1 MLWTVSRFAGVRGA
15 KDWKAYM
22 RDSGSIRLL
31 FAYPSISR
39 LSVQYPSCSPVV
51 KLSGE
56 VISMAK
62 KKKSDLKERLERYR
76 QIKLTVIGRKS
87 RQEISNPVWFVFEG
101 EKLYLLP
108 VHGSDTQWYSNIL
121 ENQSMNVDARC
132 ERTEHHACPDVETEQ
147 AQSIVEQE

>member
-15 KDWKAYM
+15 KDWKADM

-51 KLSGE
+51 KFSGE
-56 VISMAK
+56 IISMAK
-62 KKKSDLKERLERYR
+62 RKKSDLKERLERYR

-87 RQEISNPVWFVFEG
+87 RQEISNPVWFVLEG

-108 VHGSDTQWYSNIL
+108 VHGSDTQWYRNIL
-121 ENQSMNVDARC
+121 KNPSMKIDARG
-132 ERTEHHACPDVETEQ
+132 EGAEFRLRETVACAARAHSQQWT
-147 AQSIVEQE
+147 

>member
-1 MLWTVSRFAGVRGA
+1 M
-15 KDWKAYM
+15 
-22 RDSGSIRLL
+22 
-31 FAYPSISR
+31 
-39 LSVQYPSCSPVV
+39 PSCSPVV

-62 KKKSDLKERLERYR
+62 KKKSDLKVRLERYR

-108 VHGSDTQWYSNIL
+108 VHGSDTQWYRNIL
-121 ENQSMNVDARC
+121 SKPTIRIDARGA
-132 ERTEHHACPDVETEQ
+132 EGEFKVLPIIDETQ
-147 AQSIVEQE
+147 VSS